1 MQSEQ
6 NDAADTQP
14 KPAAEPEVALTES
27 EAETEIAAESVAA
40 DTPGD
45 DEAQAGEDNPAGE
58 DSPADEDGSADEAAA
73 PEPSDSEAEFAEQV
87 RIVEALLF
95 AAAEPLD
102 EASLR
107 KRLPKGAR
115 IKAVLATL
123 EDHYRNRGVVLK
135 QLAGRWAFMTA
146 PDLKHLLEHHR
157 EVTRKLSR
165 AAIETLAI
173 VAYHQP
179 VTRAEIEEIRG
190 VGLSKGTLDVLM
202 EAGWVKI
209 RGRRR
214 VPGRPVTYGT
224 SDEFLV
230 HFGLDSVDSLPGLE
244 ELRSSGLLEAL
255 PASGGLPMPGEALD
269 DTNPED
275 PLGEDDDGREFLEPL
290 IADPEIA
297 PANDVAAI
305 AGEAEGEAMS
315 EDAAPEPEAATE
327 AEPEAAAE
335 AEPEAD
341 SEPEIEAEPDVEA
354 EAEAEPE
361 PGDERPEA
369 PAEEAVE
376 PEVGEP
382 KPHA

>member
-1 MQSEQ
+1 MQSEPSPEPSQ
-6 NDAADTQP
+6 EPSEIQAEDTLPEAVENEAVAEVQ
-14 KPAAEPEVALTES
+14 AEPEAEGEP
-27 EAETEIAAESVAA
+27 EAEEAADDDGEAAE
-40 DTPGD
+40 
-45 DEAQAGEDNPAGE
+45 DNA
-58 DSPADEDGSADEAAA
+58 
-73 PEPSDSEAEFAEQV
+73 EPSDSEAEFAQQL

-107 KRLPKGAR
+107 KRLPKNAR
-115 IKAVLATL
+115 IKALLAAL
-123 EDHYRNRGVVLK
+123 EDQYRPRGVILK
-135 QLAGRWAFMTA
+135 QLAGRWSFMTA

-202 EAGWVKI
+202 EAGWVKL

-230 HFGLDSVDSLPGLE
+230 HFGLDSIDSLPGLE
-244 ELRSSGLLEAL
+244 ELRASGLLEAL

-269 DTNPED
+269 DATPED

-290 IADPEIA
+290 IADPETA
-297 PANDVAAI
+297 PVAANDGEAPEAEAMPANP
-305 AGEAEGEAMS
+305 EPAET
-315 EDAAPEPEAATE
+315 DAAPGESEEPQKNA
-327 AEPEAAAE
+327 
-335 AEPEAD
+335 
-341 SEPEIEAEPDVEA
+341 
-354 EAEAEPE
+354 
-361 PGDERPEA
+361 
-369 PAEEAVE
+369 
-376 PEVGEP
+376 
-382 KPHA
+382 

>member
-1 MQSEQ
+1 MQSEPSPEPSQ
-6 NDAADTQP
+6 EPSEIQAEDTLPEAVENEAVAEVQ
-14 KPAAEPEVALTES
+14 AEPEAQA
-27 EAETEIAAESVAA
+27 EAEEAADDDGEAAEE
-40 DTPGD
+40 
-45 DEAQAGEDNPAGE
+45 EA
-58 DSPADEDGSADEAAA
+58 
-73 PEPSDSEAEFAEQV
+73 EPSDSEAEFAQQL

-107 KRLPKGAR
+107 KRLPKNAR
-115 IKAVLATL
+115 IKALLAAL
-123 EDHYRNRGVVLK
+123 EDQYRPRGVILK
-135 QLAGRWAFMTA
+135 QLAGRWSFMTA

-202 EAGWVKI
+202 EAGWVKL

-230 HFGLDSVDSLPGLE
+230 HFGLDSIDSLPGLE
-244 ELRSSGLLEAL
+244 ELRASGLLEAL

-269 DTNPED
+269 DATPED

-290 IADPEIA
+290 IADPETA
-297 PANDVAAI
+297 PVAAND
-305 AGEAEGEAMS
+305 G
-315 EDAAPEPEAATE
+315 AAPEAEAMPANPEPAETEAAPGE
-327 AEPEAAAE
+327 SEEPQKNA
-335 AEPEAD
+335 
-341 SEPEIEAEPDVEA
+341 
-354 EAEAEPE
+354 
-361 PGDERPEA
+361 
-369 PAEEAVE
+369 
-376 PEVGEP
+376 
-382 KPHA
+382 

>member
-1 MQSEQ
+1 MMQSEPSPESRPEPNEIQ
-6 NDAADTQP
+6 AEDTLPEAVENEAVAEIAVEPEAEGDAEPDAEEAADDDGE
-14 KPAAEPEVALTES
+14 AAE
-27 EAETEIAAESVAA
+27 A
-40 DTPGD
+40 DV
-45 DEAQAGEDNPAGE
+45 
-58 DSPADEDGSADEAAA
+58 
-73 PEPSDSEAEFAEQV
+73 EPSDSEAEFAQQL

-107 KRLPKGAR
+107 KRLPKNAR
-115 IKAVLATL
+115 IKALLAAL
-123 EDHYRNRGVVLK
+123 EDQYRPRGVVLK
-135 QLAGRWAFMTA
+135 QLAGRWSFMTA

-202 EAGWVKI
+202 EAGWVKL

-230 HFGLDSVDSLPGLE
+230 HFGLDSIDSLPGLE
-244 ELRSSGLLEAL
+244 ELRASGLLEAL

-269 DTNPED
+269 DATPED

-290 IADPEIA
+290 IADPETTPVA
-297 PANDVAAI
+297 ANDGAA
-305 AGEAEGEAMS
+305 
-315 EDAAPEPEAATE
+315 
-327 AEPEAAAE
+327 PEAAAMP
-335 AEPEAD
+335 AN
-341 SEPEIEAEPDVEA
+341 
-354 EAEAEPE
+354 PE
-361 PGDERPEA
+361 PADMDAA
-369 PAEEAVE
+369 PGESE
-376 PEVGEP
+376 EP
-382 KPHA
+382 KNHA

>member
-1 MQSEQ
+1 MQSEPSPESSEIQ
-6 NDAADTQP
+6 AEDTLP
-14 KPAAEPEVALTES
+14 EVVENEAVAEIAAEPEAEGDV
-27 EAETEIAAESVAA
+27 EAEAEEAADDDGEAAE
-40 DTPGD
+40 
-45 DEAQAGEDNPAGE
+45 DNA
-58 DSPADEDGSADEAAA
+58 
-73 PEPSDSEAEFAEQV
+73 EPSDSEAEFAQQL

-107 KRLPKGAR
+107 KRLPKNAR
-115 IKAVLATL
+115 IKALLAAL
-123 EDHYRNRGVVLK
+123 EDQYRPRGVILK
-135 QLAGRWAFMTA
+135 QLAGRWSFMTA

-202 EAGWVKI
+202 EAGWVKL

-230 HFGLDSVDSLPGLE
+230 HFGLDSIDSLPGLE
-244 ELRSSGLLEAL
+244 ELRASGLLEAL

-269 DTNPED
+269 DATPED

-290 IADPEIA
+290 IADPETA
-297 PANDVAAI
+297 PVAANDGAAP
-305 AGEAEGEAMS
+305 EAEGEA
-315 EDAAPEPEAATE
+315 EAIPANPEPAETDAAPGESEEPQ
-327 AEPEAAAE
+327 
-335 AEPEAD
+335 
-341 SEPEIEAEPDVEA
+341 
-354 EAEAEPE
+354 
-361 PGDERPEA
+361 
-369 PAEEAVE
+369 
-376 PEVGEP
+376 
-382 KPHA
+382 KHA

>member
-1 MQSEQ
+1 MQSEPSPEPSQ
-6 NDAADTQP
+6 EPSEIQAEDALPEAVENEAVAEVQ
-14 KPAAEPEVALTES
+14 AEPEA
-27 EAETEIAAESVAA
+27 EAEAEEAADDDGEAAEV
-40 DTPGD
+40 
-45 DEAQAGEDNPAGE
+45 EA
-58 DSPADEDGSADEAAA
+58 
-73 PEPSDSEAEFAEQV
+73 EPSDSEAEFAQQL

-107 KRLPKGAR
+107 KRLPKNAR
-115 IKAVLATL
+115 IKALLAAL
-123 EDHYRNRGVVLK
+123 EDQYRPRGVILK
-135 QLAGRWAFMTA
+135 QLAGRWSFMTA

-202 EAGWVKI
+202 EAGWVKL

-230 HFGLDSVDSLPGLE
+230 HFGLDSIDSLPGLE
-244 ELRSSGLLEAL
+244 ELRASGLLEAL

-269 DTNPED
+269 DATPED

-290 IADPEIA
+290 IADPETA
-297 PANDVAAI
+297 PVAAND
-305 AGEAEGEAMS
+305 GE
-315 EDAAPEPEAATE
+315 APEPEA
-327 AEPEAAAE
+327 
-335 AEPEAD
+335 
-341 SEPEIEAEPDVEA
+341 EA
-354 EAEAEPE
+354 EAMPANPE
-361 PGDERPEA
+361 PAETDAA
-369 PAEEAVE
+369 PGESEEPQKNA
-376 PEVGEP
+376 
-382 KPHA
+382 

>member
-1 MQSEQ
+1 MQSEPSQ
-6 NDAADTQP
+6 KPTEIQTEDALTETVEIEADVELEAEAEVEVEA
-14 KPAAEPEVALTES
+14 KPAAETN
-27 EAETEIAAESVAA
+27 AEA
-40 DTPGD
+40 DTL
-45 DEAQAGEDNPAGE
+45 E
-58 DSPADEDGSADEAAA
+58 PADDAEDGAAA
-73 PEPSDSEAEFAEQV
+73 PEPSDSEAEFAQQL

-107 KRLPKGAR
+107 KRLPKNAR
-115 IKAVLATL
+115 IKAILAAL
-123 EDHYRNRGVVLK
+123 EDQYRPRGVILK
-135 QLAGRWAFMTA
+135 QLAGRWSFMTA

-202 EAGWVKI
+202 EAGWVKL

-230 HFGLDSVDSLPGLE
+230 HFGLDSIDSLPGLE
-244 ELRSSGLLEAL
+244 ELRASGLLEAL

-269 DTNPED
+269 DATPED
-275 PLGEDDDGREFLEPL
+275 PLAEDDDGREFLEPL
-290 IADPEIA
+290 IADPETA
-297 PANDVAAI
+297 PVAAND
-305 AGEAEGEAMS
+305 G
-315 EDAAPEPEAATE
+315 
-327 AEPEAAAE
+327 
-335 AEPEAD
+335 
-341 SEPEIEAEPDVEA
+341 
-354 EAEAEPE
+354 
-361 PGDERPEA
+361 EA
-369 PAEEAVE
+369 PAEALGEVPDEGPGEAPEDEAAQADAE
-376 PEVGEP
+376 PASESEEP
-382 KPHA
+382 QRHA